1 MNKFNNRGAILAGG
15 EGTRLKPFTKY
26 LNKHLLPIYDR
37 FMVSFPIE
45 TLRSLGIN
53 DICIVTGEKDYT
65 DFKRFINDGREYAVK
80 IEYRTQTRSKGLA
93 DAVYQT
99 RDFFGDQ
106 KVIVILGDDVFSYIN
121 LPKNSLYDD
130 YAYSVVVPA
139 KGVGIDPHAVAVPEF
154 DDLGNI
160 TRIDEKP
167 EVPKSEFMVAGF
179 YIFPSDVFEFIKTMK
194 PSNRGEMEITDITNW
209 YALSGRLRA
218 IREANF
224 VADAGSI
231 DSLLE
236 TSLWRRSETKR
247 RIEGDN

>member
-1 MNKFNNRGAILAGG
+1 MFLSLGE

-37 FMVSFPIE
+37 FMVTFPIE

-53 DICIVTGEKDYT
+53 EVCIVTGEKDYT

-121 LPKNSLYDD
+121 IPKNSLYDD

-139 KGVGIDPHAVAVPEF
+139 KGIGIAPHAVAVPEF
-154 DDLGNI
+154 DGLGNI

-167 EVPKSEFMVAGF
+167 EVPKSEFMVAGCLF
-179 YIFPSDVFEFIKTMK
+179 KYFVKGFNLVPSPPASTAPLLLNLFMLLHSMMIKYL
-194 PSNRGEMEITDITNW
+194 NI
-209 YALSGRLRA
+209 
-218 IREANF
+218 
-224 VADAGSI
+224 
-231 DSLLE
+231 
-236 TSLWRRSETKR
+236 
-247 RIEGDN
+247 